1 MNIDGL
7 DGGPSSA
14 DSLAGGFLVGKTK
27 APELHVMSWNIRRRV
42 RHLRPRTP
50 DRWHVRAPR
59 IRALLQAEEPAI
71 LGVQEALPDQTRF
84 IQEALGPTY
93 RSVGHGRGPRKGG
106 ESCPMFY
113 DNSQLELLSWEQRAL
128 SDRPSQAGSVSWGN
142 IVPRIVVVAVYRE
155 RASNNVFQAINT
167 HFDHMSSRARRQSA
181 RAVTQLVSADSL
193 PTVVMGDLNA
203 RTGSPPLLE
212 LLSGRALIDVWE
224 AAESLVSPRWGTF
237 ASYRTPRLDTRRI
250 DWILVS
256 PDFGIRC
263 AGINGWQ
270 YGGGWGSDHLP
281 VQAILR
287 MPSRGDRDD

>member
-1 MNIDGL
+1 MDIF
-7 DGGPSSA
+7 GGNPSA
-14 DSLAGGFLVGKTK
+14 AESLAGGFLVGKTN

-42 RHLRPRTP
+42 PHLRPKSP

-59 IRALLQAEEPAI
+59 IRALLQAEQPAI
-71 LGVQEALPDQTRF
+71 MGVQEALPDQTRF
-84 IQEALGPTY
+84 IQAALGPIY
-93 RSVGHGRGPRKGG
+93 RSVGQGRGPRQGG

-142 IVPRIVVVAVYRE
+142 IVPRIVVVAIYRE
-155 RASNNVFQAINT
+155 RETNNIFQAINT

-181 RAVTQLVSADSL
+181 RAIARLVSANSL

-203 RTGSPPLLE
+203 GTGSPPLLE
-212 LLSGRALIDVWE
+212 LLSGHALVDVWE
-224 AAESLVSPRWGTF
+224 AAESLISPQWDTF
-237 ASYRTPRLDTRRI
+237 ASYRTPRHGTRRI

-256 PDFGIRC
+256 PDYGIRC

-281 VQAILR
+281 VQAVLR
-287 MPSRGDRDD
+287 MPGQGDRG